1 MSQQLLTEYY
11 PLSID
16 SLNEAVDAGDG
27 RIRLKG
33 LFQQANVRNGNG
45 RVYSRHILE
54 REVGRLQESIQKR
67 QILGEL
73 EHPTEAKIDLNRVA
87 TVITELKMEGDKVFG
102 ILEVLDTQPGF
113 TLKALVEAKCAIGI
127 SSRGLGT
134 VSNINGVNQVQ
145 DDYRMLTFDCV
156 QSPSTP
162 GSWITESME
171 LQNSKHN
178 LFGAF
183 QKGKDEA
190 LWKMQ

>member
-11 PLSID
+11 PLSTD
-16 SLNEAVDAGDG
+16 SLNEAVANGDG

-45 RVYSRHILE
+45 RVYPRHLLE
-54 REVGRLQESIQKR
+54 REVNRLQESIQKR

-87 TVITELKMEGDKVFG
+87 TVITELRMEGDKVFG
-102 ILEVLDTQPGF
+102 VLEVLDTQPGF

-127 SSRGLGT
+127 SSRGLGS
-134 VSNINGVNQVQ
+134 VSMQNGINQVQ
-145 DDYRMLTFDCV
+145 EDYRMLTFDCV

-162 GSWITESME
+162 GSWISESLE
-171 LQNSKHN
+171 LQNSKFN
-178 LFGAF
+178 MLNAF
-183 QKGKDEA
+183 KKADERIYRI
-190 LWKMQ
+190 

>member
-11 PLSID
+11 PLSTD
-16 SLNEAVDAGDG
+16 SLNEAVANGDG

-45 RVYSRHILE
+45 RVYPRHLLE
-54 REVGRLQESIQKR
+54 REVSRLQESIQKR

-87 TVITELKMEGDKVFG
+87 TVITELRMEGDKVFG
-102 ILEVLDTQPGF
+102 VLEVLDTQPGF

-127 SSRGLGT
+127 SSRGLGS
-134 VSNINGVNQVQ
+134 VSMQNGINQVQ
-145 DDYRMLTFDCV
+145 EDYRMLTFDCV

-162 GSWITESME
+162 GSWISESLE
-171 LQNSKHN
+171 LQNSKFN
-178 LFGAF
+178 MLNAF
-183 QKGKDEA
+183 KKADERIYRI
-190 LWKMQ
+190 